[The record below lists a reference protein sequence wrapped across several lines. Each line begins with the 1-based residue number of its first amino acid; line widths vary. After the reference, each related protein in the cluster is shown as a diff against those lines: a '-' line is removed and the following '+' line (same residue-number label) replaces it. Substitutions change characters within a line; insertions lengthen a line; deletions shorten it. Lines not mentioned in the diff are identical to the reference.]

1 MTWDQVS
8 IYLGLCEVVLE
19 IEDSPPVGDHQAGVH
34 RQEDWRE
41 EEEEHLSIEEGWLRK
56 LGFRLGIMRLI
67 TANPW
72 EELDVLGHN
81 LAPVSNQ
88 ALQVGDY
95 QEKDLDPVSIWGHLD
110 QDELVESEAE
120 VVEDRVEPPV
130 HVGGVAHSWRV
141 TGIHIKQKSDS
152 FANKPVRIEDESDE
166 ESDVH
171 GRHQHPHRV
180 ALQDRSKEGS
190 ARDSKSGFHIIW
202 RDLDDGECVE
212 REIGDGEDEGG
223 RQEQLCEVVE
233 EPPEISDIIYNR

>member
-1 MTWDQVS
+1 
-8 IYLGLCEVVLE
+8 
-19 IEDSPPVGDHQAGVH
+19 
-34 RQEDWRE
+34 
-41 EEEEHLSIEEGWLRK
+41 
-56 LGFRLGIMRLI
+56 MRLI
-67 TANPW
+67 SWSDPG

-88 ALQVGDY
+88 TLQVGDY
-95 QEKDLDPVSIWGHLD
+95 QERDLDPVSIWGHLD

-141 TGIHIKQKSDS
+141 TGIHFKLKSDFS
-152 FANKPVRIEDESDE
+152 FVNKPVRIEDESDE

-171 GRHQHPHRV
+171 GRHQHPPRV
-180 ALQDRSKEGS
+180 ALQDLSQEGS
-190 ARDSKSGFHIIW
+190 ARDSKSGFHIKW

-212 REIGDGEDEGG
+212 REVGDGEDEGG

-233 EPPEISDIIYNR
+233 EPPEISDSIYNR